1 MEPKYDS
8 KIFLEICVSNMLND
22 LSINAYLFELFTVLR
37 QFELIYEPVW
47 DIVGVPLFV
56 IFEFGGLCG

>member
-37 QFELIYEPVW
+37 
-47 DIVGVPLFV
+47 
-56 IFEFGGLCG
+56 